1 LKPTTQASS
10 LYAKVEEVVG
20 APSSQEVVEERP
32 TDIYSAIEAAN
43 DKYVASIQQD
53 FSEDPP
59 YSPPDSGFKPS
70 QPVEAPSLGYGA
82 PLADPLTVYTSPNQV
97 TARQKRQRGPSRKG
111 TRGKDQGSR
120 GKGGRRNRN
129 GKNWGGSALAKSSGN
144 RRPQGRG
151 GRKTAKHS
159 WIPGT

>member
-1 LKPTTQASS
+1 MDCSQASS
-10 LYAKVEEVVG
+10 LYAKVEEVIG

-129 GKNWGGSALAKSSGN
+129 GKNWGGSSLAKSSGN

>member
-1 LKPTTQASS
+1 MLA
-10 LYAKVEEVVG
+10 LYVLDVFIVDGDVVVDR
-20 APSSQEVVEERP
+20 S
-32 TDIYSAIEAAN
+32 
-43 DKYVASIQQD
+43 
-53 FSEDPP
+53 FH
-59 YSPPDSGFKPS
+59 
-70 QPVEAPSLGYGA
+70 
-82 PLADPLTVYTSPNQV
+82 QV

>member
-1 LKPTTQASS
+1 MLA
-10 LYAKVEEVVG
+10 LYVLDVFIVDVDVVVDR
-20 APSSQEVVEERP
+20 S
-32 TDIYSAIEAAN
+32 
-43 DKYVASIQQD
+43 
-53 FSEDPP
+53 F
-59 YSPPDSGFKPS
+59 
-70 QPVEAPSLGYGA
+70 
-82 PLADPLTVYTSPNQV
+82 LAQV

>member
-1 LKPTTQASS
+1 MLA
-10 LYAKVEEVVG
+10 LYVLDVFIVNVDVV
-20 APSSQEVVEERP
+20 VDRL
-32 TDIYSAIEAAN
+32 
-43 DKYVASIQQD
+43 
-53 FSEDPP
+53 FH
-59 YSPPDSGFKPS
+59 
-70 QPVEAPSLGYGA
+70 
-82 PLADPLTVYTSPNQV
+82 QV

-111 TRGKDQGSR
+111 TRGKDQGTRGKDQGSR

-129 GKNWGGSALAKSSGN
+129 GKKWGGSSLAKSSGN